1 MRRPLIVITAILFT
15 NSAPL
20 RAQLAEA
27 LPGARVRVEAPGI
40 LAGRFVGTVLQRS
53 PDTLRVG
60 SPNNMPVDVP
70 IARVSSIEI
79 SRGSSR
85 LLGTGHGAMW
95 GGAIGLVIGI
105 AGTAS
110 CGDCYFGARKEEMI
124 VQSALGGAELGAIIG
139 AIIGRE
145 RWERFNLAPRPA
157 LRVYEG
163 RPAIGL
169 SLRI

>member
-1 MRRPLIVITAILFT
+1 MRRPLIIIVATLFA
-15 NSAPL
+15 NAAPL

-27 LPGARVRVEAPGI
+27 LPGARVRIEAPGI

-70 IARVSSIEI
+70 IARISSIEI

-105 AGTAS
+105 AGTA
-110 CGDCYFGARKEEMI
+110 CGDCYYGGTKEEMT
-124 VQSALGGAELGAIIG
+124 VQSALGGAEVGAIIG
-139 AIIGRE
+139 A
-145 RWERFNLAPRPA
+145 
-157 LRVYEG
+157 
-163 RPAIGL
+163 
-169 SLRI
+169 